1 MGRLKEW
8 AKNRLQRTKSTN
20 GAHGDCLN
28 VSPTAESNASD
39 PSALSATE
47 NSVKTTGPPG
57 NIDQLSK
64 PDSVNC
70 NATTVSS
77 LPEFPQTEKIIPDP
91 SSSHTTPTSSSESDD
106 PWELAYGILQA
117 REPKLVEA
125 YQAHLRLAQHDN
137 SVHTNL
143 SNPRSVQSVMTKL
156 LEDREKN
163 QWRISLLGKDVKI
176 REQTEKLAKFLLWAD
191 PVVKS
196 AVSTQPYAALA
207 WAGVSLLLP
216 LLSSS
221 TTSNLAM
228 LKGFDPIHSIQ
239 IYWDIF
245 EKNYLQSEH
254 REEYQDLLEPLAALY
269 SHIIEYQ
276 ARAICHLS
284 KAQLSRA
291 WVNIAGESDWNE
303 VISKIESS
311 SDACSSNLSHY
322 VLEETRNNRDSLL
335 QEIRESRSILDEI
348 CNVLKADTS
357 RNQKNYEDQNER
369 NLLQALASTYE
380 DDKNYNPLRV
390 PGTCEWFFQGNEFR
404 NWRDSDGSTLLWIS
418 AGPGCGKSVLSRTLI
433 DENRLSTNVTTS
445 TICYFF
451 FKDGDER
458 RMSATN
464 ALCALLHQLF
474 TRDPTGTL
482 IQKAVIR
489 HKNHGANLAHNFSEL
504 WDLFIECVS
513 SPELGEVVC
522 LLDALDEGNVK
533 SMQEMLCNLKELYS
547 KPEFS
552 SSTSKLKFL
561 ITSRPYDDLE
571 PSFDDFPDTS
581 AYLHFDGD
589 DKSAEIS
596 HDIDLV
602 IDAKLQKVARHFR
615 ESDRQMISK
624 QIKDM
629 ENRTYLWLHLT
640 FDIIEQSPSE
650 YSRRSDVKELL
661 SGLPSKVSDAYE
673 KILDRSGNE
682 LRTKTLLEIVLAAS
696 RPLTLDEANMAL
708 IMALSKNGFDSYD
721 SLKADLWSQDK
732 FKSVV
737 KNLCGLL
744 INVYDSKLFFIHLT
758 AREFL
763 TDPDRSGKWKGR
775 LNMTQSHKTMAL
787 VCLSC
792 LSHLGGQGSAMEIR
806 TRFPFAQ
813 YSAENWMHQSRPTE
827 TEDEVLD
834 SVLKLL
840 LQQT

>member
-20 GAHGDCLN
+20 GAHEDCLN
-28 VSPTAESNASD
+28 VSPTAESSAPN
-39 PSALSATE
+39 PSELSATE
-47 NSVKTTGPPG
+47 NSVKPSGPPG
-57 NIDQLSK
+57 NLDKLSK

-70 NATTVSS
+70 NATTVSG
-77 LPEFPQTEKIIPDP
+77 LPEFPQAEKTIPDP
-91 SSSHTTPTSSSESDD
+91 SSCTTPTSSSDSDN

-156 LEDREKN
+156 LEDREKK
-163 QWRISLLGKDVKI
+163 QWRVSLLGKDVKI

-191 PVVKS
+191 PIVKS

-228 LKGFDPIHSIQ
+228 LKGFDSIHSIQ

-245 EKNYLQSEH
+245 EKNYLKFEH
-254 REEYQDLLEPLAALY
+254 REECQDLLEPLAALY

-291 WVNIAGESDWNE
+291 W
-303 VISKIESS
+303 SS
-311 SDACSSNLSHY
+311 SEACSSHLSHY
-322 VLEETRNNRDSLL
+322 VLGEIRNNRDSLL

-348 CNVLKADTS
+348 CNVLKADTN
-357 RNQKNYEDQNER
+357 RNQKNYEDRNER
-369 NLLQALASTYE
+369 NLLQALASDYE
-380 DDKNYNPLRV
+380 DEKNYNPLRV

-404 NWRDSDGSTLLWIS
+404 NWRDSDRSTLLWIS

-474 TRDPTGTL
+474 THDATGTL
-482 IQKAVIR
+482 IRNAVISHR
-489 HKNHGANLAHNFSEL
+489 KHGTNLASNLSEL
-504 WDLFIECVS
+504 WRLFLQCVS
-513 SPELGEVVC
+513 SPELGEVQ
-522 LLDALDEGNVK
+522 LL
-533 SMQEMLCNLKELYS
+533 SNLEELYS
-547 KPEFS
+547 KSQLS

-561 ITSRPYDDLE
+561 ITSRPYDRVEKSLQN
-571 PSFDDFPDTS
+571 FPDTT

-589 DKSAEIS
+589 DKSAEIG

-602 IDAKLQKVARHFR
+602 IDVKLQKVARNFR
-615 ESDRQMISK
+615 ENDRQMISK
-624 QIKDM
+624 QIKDI

-640 FDIIEQSPSE
+640 FNIIEQSPSV
-650 YSRRSDVKELL
+650 YSRRSDLKELL

-673 KILDRSGNE
+673 KILDRSRNE
-682 LRTKTLLEIVLAAS
+682 LQTRTLLEIVLAAS
-696 RPLTLDEANMAL
+696 RPLSLDEANIAL
-708 IMALSKNGFDSYD
+708 TVALNKNND
-721 SLKADLWSQDK
+721 

-744 INVYDSKLFFIHLT
+744 INVYDSKLFFIHQT

-763 TDPDRSGKWKGR
+763 TDSRQSGKWKGR
-775 LNMTQSHKTMAL
+775 LSMIQSHKRMAL
-787 VCLSC
+787 VCLSY
-792 LSHLGGQGSAMEIR
+792 LSHLDGQGSGMEI
-806 TRFPFAQ
+806 
-813 YSAENWMHQSRPTE
+813 
-827 TEDEVLD
+827 
-834 SVLKLL
+834 
-840 LQQT
+840 